1 MREALFLYT
10 IPQGFPGAFSVYGG
24 DSMAGKGN
32 PRRWRSAIA
41 LQAAVDTYFEECTE
55 KGRVPSVAGLALA
68 LGFMSR
74 QALYRYTDRENENNS
89 DDYVTII
96 TRAKLKIEE
105 ENIQLSYNR
114 DASAGARFILQ
125 NGFNY
130 SDKKEIS
137 TNSVIKVELE
147 DDG

>member
-1 MREALFLYT
+1 
-10 IPQGFPGAFSVYGG
+10 
-24 DSMAGKGN
+24 MAGKGN
-32 PRRWRSAIA
+32 PRRWRTAKA
-41 LQAAVDTYFEECTE
+41 LQAAVDAYFDECSE

-89 DDYVTII
+89 DEYVTII

-105 ENIQLSYNR
+105 ANIQLAYNR
-114 DASAGARFILQ
+114 DASPGARFILQ

-130 SDKKEIS
+130 SDKHEITS
-137 TNSVIKVELE
+137 RNEIKVELE

>member
-1 MREALFLYT
+1 
-10 IPQGFPGAFSVYGG
+10 
-24 DSMAGKGN
+24 MAGKGN
-32 PRRWRSAIA
+32 PRRWRSAKA
-41 LQAAVDTYFEECTE
+41 LQKAVEDYFAECEE

-96 TRAKLKIEE
+96 TRAKLRIEE
-105 ENIQLSYNR
+105 ENIQLAYNR
-114 DASAGARFILQ
+114 DASAGARFVLQ

-130 SDKKEIS
+130 SEKQDIGI
-137 TNSVIKVELE
+137 NSNKIRVELVDE
-147 DDG
+147 

>member
-1 MREALFLYT
+1 
-10 IPQGFPGAFSVYGG
+10 
-24 DSMAGKGN
+24 MAGKGN
-32 PRRWRSAIA
+32 PRRWRTAKA
-41 LQAAVDTYFEECTE
+41 LQAAVDAYFEECSE

-96 TRAKLKIEE
+96 TQAKLKIEE
-105 ENIQLSYNR
+105 ANIQLAYNR
-114 DASAGARFILQ
+114 DASPGARFILQ

-130 SDKKEIS
+130 SDKHEIA
-137 TNSVIKVELE
+137 TRNEIRVELSD

>member
-1 MREALFLYT
+1 
-10 IPQGFPGAFSVYGG
+10 
-24 DSMAGKGN
+24 MAGKGN
-32 PRRWRSAIA
+32 PRRWRSAKA
-41 LQAAVDTYFEECTE
+41 LQKAVEDYFAECEE

-96 TRAKLKIEE
+96 TRAKLRIEE
-105 ENIQLSYNR
+105 ENIQLAYNR
-114 DASAGARFILQ
+114 DASAGARFVLQ

-130 SDKKEIS
+130 SEKQDIGL
-137 TNSVIKVELE
+137 NSNKIRVELVDE
-147 DDG
+147 

>member
-1 MREALFLYT
+1 
-10 IPQGFPGAFSVYGG
+10 
-24 DSMAGKGN
+24 MAGKGN
-32 PRRWRSAIA
+32 PRRWRTAKA
-41 LQAAVDTYFEECTE
+41 LQAAVDAYFDECSE

-89 DDYVTII
+89 DEYVTII

-105 ENIQLSYNR
+105 ANIQLAYNR
-114 DASAGARFILQ
+114 DASPGARFILQ

-130 SDKKEIS
+130 SDKHELTTRNEIM
-137 TNSVIKVELE
+137 VELRD

>member
-1 MREALFLYT
+1 
-10 IPQGFPGAFSVYGG
+10 
-24 DSMAGKGN
+24 MAGKGN
-32 PRRWRSAIA
+32 PRRWRTAKA
-41 LQAAVDTYFEECTE
+41 LQAAVDAYFDECSE

-89 DDYVTII
+89 DEYVTII

-105 ENIQLSYNR
+105 ANIQLAYNR
-114 DASAGARFILQ
+114 DASPGARFILQ

-130 SDKKEIS
+130 SDKHEVTSRNEI
-137 TNSVIKVELE
+137 IVELSD

>member
-1 MREALFLYT
+1 
-10 IPQGFPGAFSVYGG
+10 
-24 DSMAGKGN
+24 MAGKGN
-32 PRRWRSAIA
+32 PRRWRSAKA
-41 LQAAVDTYFEECTE
+41 LQAAVDAYFNECSE

-68 LGFMSR
+68 LGYMSR
-74 QALYRYTDRENENNS
+74 QALERYTDRENDNNS
-89 DDYVTII
+89 DEYVVII
-96 TRAKLKIEE
+96 TRAKMRIEE
-105 ENIQLSYNR
+105 ENIQLAYNR

>member
-1 MREALFLYT
+1 
-10 IPQGFPGAFSVYGG
+10 
-24 DSMAGKGN
+24 MAGKGN
-32 PRRWRSAIA
+32 PRRWRTAKA
-41 LQAAVDTYFEECTE
+41 LQAAVDAYFDECSE

-89 DDYVTII
+89 DEYVTII

-105 ENIQLSYNR
+105 ANIQLAYNR
-114 DASAGARFILQ
+114 DASPGARFILQ

-130 SDKKEIS
+130 SDKHEL
-137 TNSVIKVELE
+137 TTRNEIKVELSD

>member
-1 MREALFLYT
+1 
-10 IPQGFPGAFSVYGG
+10 
-24 DSMAGKGN
+24 MAGKGN
-32 PRRWRSAIA
+32 PRRWRSAKA
-41 LQAAVDTYFEECTE
+41 LQAAVDAYFEECTE

-130 SDKKEIS
+130 SEKKEIS
-137 TNSVIKVELE
+137 AKPVIKVELE

>member
-1 MREALFLYT
+1 
-10 IPQGFPGAFSVYGG
+10 
-24 DSMAGKGN
+24 MAGKGN
-32 PRRWRSAIA
+32 PRRWRSAKA
-41 LQAAVDTYFEECTE
+41 LQKAVDDYFAECEE
-55 KGRVPSVAGLALA
+55 KSRVPSVAGLALA

>member
-1 MREALFLYT
+1 
-10 IPQGFPGAFSVYGG
+10 
-24 DSMAGKGN
+24 MAGKGN
-32 PRRWRSAIA
+32 PRRWRSAKA
-41 LQAAVDTYFEECTE
+41 LQKAVDHYFADCEER
-55 KGRVPSVAGLALA
+55 GRVPSVAGLALA

-96 TRAKLKIEE
+96 TKAKLKIEE
-105 ENIQLSYNR
+105 ENIQLAYNR

-130 SDKKEIS
+130 SDKKELS